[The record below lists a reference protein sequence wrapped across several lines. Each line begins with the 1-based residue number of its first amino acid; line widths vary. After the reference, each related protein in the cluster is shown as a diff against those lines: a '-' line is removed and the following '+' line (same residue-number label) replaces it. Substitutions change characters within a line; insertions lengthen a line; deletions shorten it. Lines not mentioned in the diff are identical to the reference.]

1 MAQTYFLSNR
11 KEKKALKLIRQIQ
24 MFCQRKN
31 IDLNSDI
38 KIEIS
43 EAMNSETKFNTIKIN
58 INNISKKLNPMPPP
72 SSLMLKY

>member
-1 MAQTYFLSNR
+1 METTYFLSNR

-31 IDLNSDI
+31 IDLNSNI

-43 EAMNSETKFNTIKIN
+43 EAMNSETKFNTIKIT
-58 INNISKKLNPMPPP
+58 IN
-72 SSLMLKY
+72 

>member
-1 MAQTYFLSNR
+1 MATTYFLSNR

-31 IDLNSDI
+31 IDLNSNI

-43 EAMNSETKFNTIKIN
+43 EAMNSETKFNTIKIT
-58 INNISKKLNPMPPP
+58 IN
-72 SSLMLKY
+72 

>member
-1 MAQTYFLSNR
+1 MATTYFLSNR
-11 KEKKALKLIRQIQ
+11 KEKKSLKLIRQIQ

-43 EAMNSETKFNTIKIN
+43 EAMNSETKFNTIKIT
-58 INNISKKLNPMPPP
+58 IN
-72 SSLMLKY
+72 